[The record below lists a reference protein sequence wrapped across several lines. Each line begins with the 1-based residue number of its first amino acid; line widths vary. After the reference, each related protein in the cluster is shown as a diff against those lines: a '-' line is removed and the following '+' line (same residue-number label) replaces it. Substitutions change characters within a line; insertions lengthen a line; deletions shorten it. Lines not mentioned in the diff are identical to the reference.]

1 MTTSPI
7 HEIYKHLLGRMV
19 DTIGEEL
26 DIPMFGQGSTT
37 FNREDV
43 DRGLEPDECYYIA
56 NAGRVADRSQLNLET
71 DPPPDLAI
79 EIEITRNVLDR
90 LGIYAALGVPEVWRF
105 DGEIARRFAA
115 RGRRDLL
122 SLRIQRGVP
131 LLADEGDDPVPA
143 RVRQEQRYTLGPG
156 VPHVGPQRIGASVS
170 SVAYQVGDAHSKQ
183 LGATRLAAT
192 LNVIVTPWHARR
204 NSIVRPERSGLG
216 VCAEGSL
223 LRIVG
228 LDLRL
233 RGLILIADNVSL
245 SGTMRSPSP

>member
-1 MTTSPI
+1 MATATTSKAGAHGQRFVLYDIGWEGYQTLLRVVGERPVRVTYDRGNVELMTTSPI

-37 FNREDV
+37 INREDV

-105 DGEIARRFAA
+105 DGEALRV
-115 RGRRDLL
+115 LL
-122 SLRIQRGVP
+122 
-131 LLADEGDDPVPA
+131 
-143 RVRQEQRYTLGPG
+143 
-156 VPHVGPQRIGASVS
+156 
-170 SVAYQVGDAHSKQ
+170 
-183 LGATRLAAT
+183 LGA
-192 LNVIVTPWHARR
+192 
-204 NSIVRPERSGLG
+204 
-216 VCAEGSL
+216 
-223 LRIVG
+223 
-228 LDLRL
+228 D
-233 RGLILIADNVSL
+233 
-245 SGTMRSPSP
+245 GTYSPSESSAAFPFLPMKEMTRFLREYDRNNDTRWGREFRTWVRNEIGPRFHP